1 MRTNFLFK
9 TLAVLC
15 LNLTFCFF
23 CFAQNDAPG
32 FGEYTPAEIKMK
44 ECSFDRN
51 ADAVVLLDQGIAY
64 FNEEYNLI
72 TDRRIRLK
80 ILKEKGIDRADIR
93 IPYYSSN
100 KFEFIR
106 ELSAVVLTPD
116 DNGNVTQTELERK
129 NVFDKQVNS
138 LYSMVS
144 FALPNVKVGS
154 IIDYKYQ
161 SVMKNYAGLR
171 RWEFQKE
178 IPVVTSSYELAP
190 IPNSEFAYS
199 VYRTQ
204 NFPVDIKPDK
214 AAGRVRFSMH
224 NIPGLRDEVY
234 SPSTTNFLQRVNFQF
249 ASYTNYFGKTNYT
262 STWQQL
268 ATELLDDRDFGSQA
282 NKDLSATPF
291 LKALSPSLSQIE
303 KLKSI
308 YDFVR
313 SNIVWNHIGSK
324 YAEEGVKSTLEK
336 KKGNSGDIN
345 LLLIAL
351 LKSAGL
357 DAYPLLASG
366 RDNGLID
373 TSYSYLGQFDK
384 VVALVVCNGKD
395 YVLDGTDMNTPFW
408 LVPSDLLNTTGFLVD
423 KKKRRFVYLTHLP
436 EAQKEVIGIQAT
448 IQANGTIEGTA
459 TVTNADYS
467 KLEKKSHYQTDEAK
481 YRDALLKPYSFLKI
495 DTFSVDGLKDD
506 SAALKQSLTFHYDLK
521 KSGGYYLLNTNLFT
535 GLTENPFIT
544 QYRFTNID
552 FASRYNGTIYGS
564 YFLPESLTIE
574 SLPAN
579 KKLVSPDRS
588 MSVSR
593 LFEKKDNQIQSR
605 FTIEI
610 NRELY
615 DAEEYESV
623 KAFFKEMIDLL
634 NEPLLLKSK

>member
-9 TLAVLC
+9 TIPVLFF
-15 LNLTFCFF
+15 NLLLCSF
-23 CFAQNDAPG
+23 CFAQTEAPG
-32 FGEYTPAEIKMK
+32 FGEYTAEELKMK
-44 ECSFDRN
+44 ECSFDKS
-51 ADAVVLLDQGIAY
+51 ADAVVLLDQGVAY

-72 TDRRIRLK
+72 TERRIRLK
-80 ILKEKGIDRADIR
+80 ILKEKGIDRGDIR
-93 IPYYSSN
+93 IPYYSAN

-106 ELSAVVLTPD
+106 DLSAVVITPD
-116 DNGNVTQTELERK
+116 ENGSVVRNELERK

-138 LYSMVS
+138 LYSVIS
-144 FALPNVKVGS
+144 FALPNVKAGS

-161 SVMKNYAGLR
+161 SSMKSYAGLR

-214 AAGRVRFSMH
+214 AAGRVRFVMH

-234 SPSTTNFLQRVNFQF
+234 SASTNNFLQRVNFQF
-249 ASYTNYFGKTNYT
+249 ASYTNYVGKTNYT

-268 ATELLDDRDFGSQA
+268 STELLDERSFGSQA
-282 NKDLSATPF
+282 NKDLSGTPF
-291 LKALSPSLSQIE
+291 LKSLSPTLSQTE
-303 KLKSI
+303 KIKTI

-313 SNIVWNHIGSK
+313 SNIVWNNINSK
-324 YAEEGVKSTLEK
+324 YSEDGVKAILEK
-336 KKGNSGDIN
+336 KKGNTGDIN
-345 LLLIAL
+345 LLLVAL
-351 LKSAGL
+351 LKSVGL
-357 DAYPLLASG
+357 EAYPLLVSE

-373 TSYSYLGQFDK
+373 TTYSYLEQFNK
-384 VVALVVCNGKD
+384 VAALVVSNGAE

-408 LVPSDLLNTTGFLVD
+408 LVPPDLLNTIGFVVD
-423 KKKRRFVYLTHLP
+423 KKKRRFVYFNHLP
-436 EAQKEVIGIQAT
+436 QAQKEIIGIKAT
-448 IQANGTIEGTA
+448 IQENGAIEGTA
-459 TVTNADYS
+459 TVTNADYA
-467 KLEKKSHYQTDEAK
+467 KLEKQSHYKTDQSK
-481 YRDALLKPYSFLKI
+481 YRDALLKPYSFLKV
-495 DTFSVDGLKDD
+495 DSFSVEGLKDD
-506 SAALKQSLTFHYDLK
+506 SAALKQSLSFHYDLK

-544 QYRFTNID
+544 QYRFTDID
-552 FASRYNGTIYGS
+552 FGSKYNGTVYGIYS
-564 YFLPESLTIE
+564 LPSSLTTE
-574 SLPAN
+574 TLPAN

-593 LFEKKDNQIQSR
+593 IFEKSDNQIQAR
-605 FTIEI
+605 YTIEI
-610 NRELY
+610 NREMY

-634 NEPLLLKSK
+634 NEPILLKSK